1 MLLCTFLFRRWRER
15 RQQRAARAA
24 RTAQD
29 AATRGAARTAQD
41 AATRAAQD
49 ARGRS
54 VAKVTIVPYEP
65 AAAGAEVADHMD
77 CYICLEEY
85 LPGDEIG
92 VLPCTHRFHAFCI
105 RRWIVDGISATCPR
119 CREVV

>member
-15 RQQRAARAA
+15 RQQRAAR
-24 RTAQD
+24 
-29 AATRGAARTAQD
+29 AARTAQD

-65 AAAGAEVADHMD
+65 AAAGAEVADDMD